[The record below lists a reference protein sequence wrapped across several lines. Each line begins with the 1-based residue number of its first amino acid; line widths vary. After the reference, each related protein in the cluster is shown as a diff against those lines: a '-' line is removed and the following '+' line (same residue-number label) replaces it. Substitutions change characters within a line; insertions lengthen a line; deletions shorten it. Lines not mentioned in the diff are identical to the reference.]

1 MKISS
6 MRTSRQQ
13 RNAFQ
18 QNSKLN
24 IESHG
29 ETLAVRE
36 KRALVKTA
44 SKNYRKNLTNTNA
57 LKLKTAR
64 YQLAGIYIKE
74 QTEYIQNQID
84 KIRDSVEDRQSRI
97 AWQTINEVSRRKNT
111 AKAKLK
117 AANQQERIKLWKQ
130 HFENLLGN
138 PPKITQE
145 PITRIISKQ
154 LDIKLGPFTQGEL
167 DSVLRKIKNRKAAG
181 LDEIPPEVWK
191 TRQFDDIL
199 LRHCNAVYNQ
209 NPIDRW
215 MKGCILPFP
224 KKGDLGLAKNYR
236 GITLTS
242 IAAKIY
248 NALLRNR
255 IEPQIDN
262 ILRKNQNGFRRNRST
277 TSQILTIRRIL
288 EGVRAKNLQ
297 ATLIFVDFTK
307 AFDSIHRGQM
317 EQILLAYSIPK
328 ETVAAITILY
338 RNTKVKVRSPDGDTE
353 YFDIVAGVL
362 QGDTLA
368 PYLFIIC
375 LDYVLRTSI
384 DKIKENG
391 FELTKKRSRRYPA
404 TTITD
409 ANYADD
415 IAILANTPDQA
426 ETLLHSL
433 ERAAASIGLYVNAHK
448 TEYMCYYQTGD
459 ISTLEGTP
467 LKLVDKFTYLGS
479 SVEST
484 EKDIETRLAKAWTAI
499 NRLSIIWK
507 SDLTDKMKRSFF
519 QAAVTSILLHG
530 CTTWTLTKR
539 LEKKLDS
546 KYTRMLR
553 AILNKSWRQH
563 PTRHQLYGHLPLIT
577 KTIQVRR
584 TRHAGHCWRSRD
596 ELIRDVLLW
605 TPTHGRAKAGRPAR
619 TYIQQ
624 LCEDTGCSP
633 EDLPRAMNDREEWRE
648 RVRDI
653 RATSAIWWY
662 HRWV

>member
-1 MKISS
+1 MYCPGGNANDPIWRVLASSDGISS
-6 MRTSRQQ
+6 WTPLKPQHSNPNPDHLANQLWCSDFLTPPTPLIIPHRLP
-13 RNAFQ
+13 AFLESLMLFKDWCSIYAKCSKSNLKHSIRLCCIFPSLK
-18 QNSKLN
+18 QNS
-24 IESHG
+24 S
-29 ETLAVRE
+29 
-36 KRALVKTA
+36 
-44 SKNYRKNLTNTNA
+44 
-57 LKLKTAR
+57 
-64 YQLAGIYIKE
+64 IYLS
-74 QTEYIQNQID
+74 D
-84 KIRDSVEDRQSRI
+84 
-97 AWQTINEVSRRKNT
+97 
-111 AKAKLK
+111 
-117 AANQQERIKLWKQ
+117 
-130 HFENLLGN
+130 
-138 PPKITQE
+138 
-145 PITRIISKQ
+145 
-154 LDIKLGPFTQGEL
+154 
-167 DSVLRKIKNRKAAG
+167 
-181 LDEIPPEVWK
+181 
-191 TRQFDDIL
+191 
-199 LRHCNAVYNQ
+199 
-209 NPIDRW
+209 
-215 MKGCILPFP
+215 
-224 KKGDLGLAKNYR
+224 KGDLGLAKNYR

-255 IEPQIDN
+255 IEPKIDN

-307 AFDSIHRGQM
+307 AFDSIHRGKM
-317 EQILLAYSIPK
+317 EQILLAYGIPK

-409 ANYADD
+409 ADYADD

-433 ERAAASIGLYVNAHK
+433 ERAAASIGLHVNAHK
-448 TEYMCYYQTGD
+448 TEYMCYNQTGD

-467 LKLVDKFTYLGS
+467 LKLVDKFTYQGS

-484 EKDIETRLAKAWTAI
+484 EKDIETRLTKAWTAI
-499 NRLSIIWK
+499 NRLSTIWK

-519 QAAVTSILLHG
+519 QAAVTSILLYG

-539 LEKKLDS
+539 LEKK
-546 KYTRMLR
+546 TR
-553 AILNKSWRQH
+553 W
-563 PTRHQLYGHLPLIT
+563 QLHKNAACNPE
-577 KTIQVRR
+577 QVLAA
-584 TRHAGHCWRSRD
+584 TPHK
-596 ELIRDVLLW
+596 
-605 TPTHGRAKAGRPAR
+605 TPTVRPPA
-619 TYIQQ
+619 
-624 LCEDTGCSP
+624 P
-633 EDLPRAMNDREEWRE
+633 
-648 RVRDI
+648 
-653 RATSAIWWY
+653 Y
-662 HRWV
+662 HENYSS